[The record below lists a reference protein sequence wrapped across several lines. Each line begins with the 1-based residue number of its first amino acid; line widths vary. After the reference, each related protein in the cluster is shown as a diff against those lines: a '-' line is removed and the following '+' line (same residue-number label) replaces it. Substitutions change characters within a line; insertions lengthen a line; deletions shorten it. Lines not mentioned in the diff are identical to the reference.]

1 MAVPATWAWYLERPS
16 GPYLGSLVAA
26 RTRKLSFTLDG
37 AAQAS
42 FTMPGSHPETA
53 LVAELATDV
62 VCVRGGRTMFRG
74 RVQAS
79 QDTLSADADTV
90 AFTAVDY
97 RGMLDRRLL
106 WSNSTL
112 SFRGA
117 DQADIAWQ
125 MIVDTQAQ
133 TGGNL
138 GITRGA
144 AAATGILRDR
154 DYQAGKPVGE
164 AIAQLGEC
172 QNGFDWEIDPNLAF
186 NLYYPSRGRQTGLV
200 LAWGRDLAAI
210 NQTYNQAGY
219 ANAIWYSGSNSTT
232 PVETAVATMPSDI
245 GRWDAQ
251 KSDPNLILQQTLSD
265 QAAYELATA
274 SDFEPAFGATLIQ
287 GVWDPNQLFVGDQ
300 AQIVADTGRLNV
312 NTVRRIVGVDVD
324 LSDDGAETVTLT
336 LGDAT
341 ATLTGRLQSYNS
353 RISSLERGLGYIPDA
368 PVGAMFDWP
377 GAAPPALFA
386 WADGSALST
395 AAYPELFAVLGYTYG
410 GSGTSFNLPDCRGR
424 MTVAAGQGTGLTN
437 RPAASVGGAETVAL
451 AAANNAAHTHTLTGQ
466 ATGANDVSHAH
477 DWSAT
482 SSLGTAAHTH
492 PAGGLNTQNPNVQH
506 THNVPLA
513 AVGTGSGA
521 WGVSSAPTTQ
531 YGTGVDNQAHQHVV
545 AGSTG
550 GDSGHQHTVSGTSAT
565 QSSNHHHVLTGAS
578 DAQGSGAA
586 FGTMPPFIAIGKVI
600 KTLSAQAAG
609 TLMEVPNVA

>member
-26 RTRKLSFTLDG
+26 RTRKLSYTLDG

-79 QDTLSADADTV
+79 QDTASADADTV

-97 RGMLDRRLL
+97 RGMLDRRLF

-138 GITRGA
+138 GIVRGA

-219 ANAIWYSGSNSTT
+219 ANAIWYSGSNATT
-232 PVETAVATMPSDI
+232 PVETAVATMPTDI

-251 KSDPNLILQQTLSD
+251 RSDPNLILQQTLSD
-265 QAAYELATA
+265 RAAYELAAA

-300 AQIVADTGRLNV
+300 AQIVAEVGRLNL
-312 NTVRRIVGVDVD
+312 NTTRRIIGVDVD

-395 AAYPELFAVLGYTYG
+395 TAYPELFAVLGYTYG

-424 MTVAAGQGTGLTN
+424 MTVAAGQGAGLTN
-437 RPAASVGGAETVAL
+437 RPAASVGGAETVGL
-451 AAANNAAHTHTLTGQ
+451 DNAHTGNHTHGGVVTSGNNS
-466 ATGANDVSHAH
+466 GPHAH
-477 DWSAT
+477 GWSAT
-482 SSLGTAAHTH
+482 STLATAAHTH
-492 PAGGLNTQNPNVQH
+492 PAGGLNTLNPNVQH
-506 THNVPLA
+506 THNIDVAQVA
-513 AVGTGSGA
+513 AGGTTYFLTGGTSGGA
-521 WGVSSAPTTQ
+521 VTH
-531 YGTGVDNQAHQHVV
+531 VENQAHQHVV
-545 AGSTG
+545 AGNTG
-550 GDSGHQHTVSGTSAT
+550 ADSGHQHNVSGTSAVESAEHQHSVT
-565 QSSNHHHVLTGAS
+565 IATDPGGCV
-578 DAQGSGAA
+578 
-586 FGTMPPFIAIGKVI
+586 GTPHENMPPFIAIGKVI

-609 TLMEVPNVA
+609 SLMEVSNVA